1 MQLPLASGRKD
12 VLIPLLTVVSDIF
25 AIEAS
30 FLFSYWLRFFSPFTE
45 LFPVELGVPPLEAY
59 VYGSFFVI
67 PVWLFLFKTRGMYA
81 TRRTSHFSDEFF
93 PIVRVVAIGIVV
105 VMASAF
111 FYRAFSFSRLVLGL
125 LALSSVAFLSVGRFT
140 VLKIEQARYRLGQDI
155 KHVIIVGTN
164 ETAKRIFQAIRM
176 RPSLG
181 YHVMGYFS
189 ATSKKGLR
197 ISGATRLGTI
207 GSVPKY
213 LKGHSVD
220 LVLVAL
226 PHTEHSK
233 LFTLVRE
240 CQGLNVEILM
250 APDMVELMTSRV
262 RVEDIEGVPFI
273 QVREASLTT
282 WNRILKRSFDILF
295 AFIIILLAS
304 PLLLMLAFLIKITSP
319 GPVFFLQERV
329 GLDGSLFRVMKF
341 RTMQTDAEKE
351 TGPVWAKKNDPR
363 TTSVGRILRR
373 FSLDELP
380 QLFNVL
386 RGEMS
391 LVGPRPERPFFV
403 ERFKDEIPKYLDRHR
418 VKTGMTG
425 WAQVN
430 GLRGNAPIDERT
442 KYDVYYVENWSLVF
456 DAKIILK
463 TLRAVL
469 FGKDAY

>member
-1 MQLPLASGRKD
+1 MASGRKD
-12 VLIPLLTVVSDIF
+12 VLIPLLTVFSDIV

-30 FLFSYWLRFFSPFTE
+30 FLFSYWLRFFSPFTD

-59 VYGSFFVI
+59 VYGSFFVV
-67 PVWLFLFKTRGMYA
+67 PVWLFLFQTRGMYA
-81 TRRTSHFSDEFF
+81 PRRTSHFSDEFF
-93 PIVRVVAIGIVV
+93 PIVRVVVIGMLV
-105 VMASAF
+105 VMAAAF
-111 FYRAFSFSRLVLGL
+111 FYRAFSFSRLVFGL
-125 LALSSVAFLSVGRFT
+125 LAVSSVAFLSAGRFA
-140 VLKIEQARYRLGQDI
+140 VLKIERARYRLGHDI
-155 KHVIIVGTN
+155 RRVILVGTN
-164 ETAKRIFQAIRM
+164 ETAKRIAHAIKSD
-176 RPSLG
+176 PSPG
-181 YHVMGYFS
+181 YHVIGYFS
-189 ATSKKGLR
+189 ASARGSRL
-197 ISGATRLGTI
+197 SGIPRLGTI
-207 GSVPKY
+207 GAVSKY
-213 LKGHSVD
+213 IGRHPVD
-220 LVLVAL
+220 LVLIAL

-233 LFTLVRE
+233 LFSLVRE

-262 RVEDIEGVPFI
+262 RVEEIEGVPFI

-282 WNRILKRSFDILF
+282 WNRILKRSFDIVF
-295 AFIIILLAS
+295 ASLIIILAS
-304 PLLLMLAFLIKITSP
+304 PVFLILALLIKLTSQ
-319 GPVFFLQERV
+319 GPVFFFQERV
-329 GLDGSLFRVMKF
+329 GLDGTLFRVMKF
-341 RTMQTDAEKE
+341 RTMQADAEKNS
-351 TGPVWAKKNDPR
+351 GPVWATKNDPR

-403 ERFKDEIPKYLDRHR
+403 DKFKTRIPKYLDRHR

-430 GLRGNAPIDERT
+430 GLRGKAPIEERT

>member
-1 MQLPLASGRKD
+1 MSSGRKD
-12 VLIPLLTVVSDIF
+12 ILIPLLTVSSDVV
-25 AIEAS
+25 AIEGS
-30 FLFSYWLRFFSPFTE
+30 FLFSYWLRFLSPFTD

-93 PIVRVVAIGIVV
+93 PIVRVVVVGMLV
-105 VMASAF
+105 VMAAAF
-111 FYRAFSFSRLVLGL
+111 FYRAFSFSRLVFGL
-125 LALSSVAFLSVGRFT
+125 LALSSVTFLSVGRFT
-140 VLKIEQARYRLGQDI
+140 VLKIEQARYRLGHDI
-155 KHVIIVGTN
+155 KRVIIVGTN
-164 ETAKRIFQAIRM
+164 ESARRIFQAFRI

-181 YHVMGYFS
+181 YHVIGYF
-189 ATSKKGLR
+189 AASKQGLR
-197 ISGATRLGTI
+197 LPGATRLGTI
-207 GSVPKY
+207 TAVPKY
-213 LKGHSVD
+213 IGNHPVD

-226 PHTEHSK
+226 PYTDHSK
-233 LFTLVRE
+233 LFALVRE

-262 RVEDIEGVPFI
+262 RVEEIEGVPFI

-282 WNRILKRSFDILF
+282 WNRILKRSFDVLF
-295 AFIIILLAS
+295 AFIIVLLAS
-304 PLLLMLAFLIKITSP
+304 PLLLILALIIKGTSP

-329 GLDGSLFRVMKF
+329 GLDGTLFRVIKF
-341 RTMQTDAEKE
+341 RTMQADAERK

-363 TTSVGRILRR
+363 TTPVGRILRR

-380 QLFNVL
+380 QLFNVI

-403 ERFKDEIPKYLDRHR
+403 ERFKDQIPKYLDRHR

-430 GLRGNAPIDERT
+430 GLRGNAPIEERT
-442 KYDVYYVENWSLVF
+442 KYDVYYVENWSLDF
-456 DAKIILK
+456 DVKIILK